1 MNGVIIID
9 KPMGKTSHD
18 VVLDVK
24 RAMGAKKAGHTGTLD
39 PLATGVLPICVN
51 EGTKIAGLFVQ
62 DDKEYLATMLLGVKT
77 DTYDVDGKIIEEK
90 EPLIETEDIIK
101 ALSSFVGTI
110 RQSPPPY
117 SAVKYHGKPLYRWAR
132 KGIDVTVPPR
142 TVEIRE
148 LSIEEV
154 NLPYVTFRVTCS
166 KGAYIRSL
174 CFEVGEMLGC
184 GACLAALRR
193 TKSGCYSEDAAL
205 SLAEIGE
212 EDQKETLLAR
222 LISLADALPDLAA
235 IQIDKPMAE
244 KIKQGYQPRVEALL
258 SYHIPFLAAGDM
270 LRFIHDRR
278 LVAIAKMLH
287 PSDHLPALDGQE
299 QAVRILRVF
308 NSAG

>member
-39 PLATGVLPICVN
+39 PLATGVLPVCVN
-51 EGTKIAGLFVQ
+51 EGTKIARLFAQ

-77 DTYDVDGKIIEEK
+77 DTYDVEGKIIAEK
-90 EPLIETEDIIK
+90 KPLTDVEDIKK
-101 ALSSFVGTI
+101 ALSSFVGKI
-110 RQSPPPY
+110 SQCPPPY
-117 SAVKYHGKPLYRWAR
+117 SAVKYKGKPLYRWAR
-132 KGIDVTVPPR
+132 KGIDVAVPPR
-142 TVEIRE
+142 TVEIRA
-148 LSIEEV
+148 LSLEEV
-154 NLPYVTFRVTCS
+154 NLPYVTFKVACS

-174 CFEVGEMLGC
+174 CFEIGEMLGC

-193 TKSGCYSEDAAL
+193 TKSGCYSETAAL

-212 EDQKETLLAR
+212 DGKKEALLAH
-222 LISLADALPDLAA
+222 LISLADVLPDLAA

-244 KIKQGYQPRVEALL
+244 KIRQGYQPRVEALL

-270 LRFIHDRR
+270 LRFIHGRC

-287 PSDHLPALDGQE
+287 PSDNLPALDGQE
-299 QAVRILRVF
+299 QAVRVLRVF
-308 NSAG
+308 NSAD